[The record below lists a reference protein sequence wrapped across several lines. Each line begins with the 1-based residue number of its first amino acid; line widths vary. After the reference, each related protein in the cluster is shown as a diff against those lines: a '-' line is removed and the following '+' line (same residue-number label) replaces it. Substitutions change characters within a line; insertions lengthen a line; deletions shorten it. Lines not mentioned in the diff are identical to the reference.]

1 MAKKKVIR
9 KVIEESVDKLD
20 GARVRT
26 CGPTG
31 RSEDAIACRRRA
43 DDMIAGAQF
52 GLAMAATLFDETVDA
67 SSKAV
72 VTAVIAHVALAL
84 RADVSEDGGDDA
96 SGSAD

>member
-1 MAKKKVIR
+1 MKKKVIR
-9 KVIEESVDKLD
+9 KVLEESVDKLD

-26 CGPTG
+26 CGPAG

-43 DDMIAGAQF
+43 EDMIAGAQF
-52 GLAMAATLFDETVDA
+52 GLAMAAAMAGAVDA
-67 SSKAV
+67 SSKDV

>member
-1 MAKKKVIR
+1 MKKNVIR
-9 KVIEESVDKLD
+9 KVLEESVDKLD

-26 CGPTG
+26 YGPAG

-43 DDMIAGAQF
+43 EDMIAGERF

-67 SSKAV
+67 SSKDV
-72 VTAVIAHVALAL
+72 VTAVIAYVALAL